1 MRALEGRAFY
11 GKSASLS
18 IYSRKCLC
26 AFEGRAF
33 YCIDKITQMSPI
45 DGPIGLKMN
54 INLPQTYSDNISEVQ
69 PSKANG
75 LGGVRFLTL
84 WILIYSIVDR

>member
-1 MRALEGRAFY
+1 MGKLPVSKTQQKMRGALEGRAFY

-18 IYSRKCLC
+18 VHSRKCVC

-33 YCIDKITQMSPI
+33 YCITQKSPI

-54 INLPQTYSDNISEVQ
+54 INHPQTYSDNISGVQ

-75 LGGVRFLTL
+75 LGGVR
-84 WILIYSIVDR
+84 